1 MRIDCGG
8 YTVRGKSKLPASSS
22 SLQPLAPK
30 APMSTTHGTTLISL
44 PIQQSFQNDQEL
56 QYFQV
61 YCDSTATGLGEYLDV
76 HLWSRIVLQAS
87 AQEPYIRNALIAL
100 GALNKTLSLKTL
112 TETQPETVKTQLT
125 VHYQA
130 AFQNYGKLLK
140 GIRKACEEER
150 VSRRTILIACLLA
163 ICFEYLDGNASLAI
177 AHIKSGILLSKL
189 PSLDEKFYVK
199 IATQPNLPDDRIE
212 RIPGSIETHL
222 LG

>member
-1 MRIDCGG
+1 MRCQKMRIDCGG

-140 GIRKACEEER
+140 GIRKAC
-150 VSRRTILIACLLA
+150 LLA